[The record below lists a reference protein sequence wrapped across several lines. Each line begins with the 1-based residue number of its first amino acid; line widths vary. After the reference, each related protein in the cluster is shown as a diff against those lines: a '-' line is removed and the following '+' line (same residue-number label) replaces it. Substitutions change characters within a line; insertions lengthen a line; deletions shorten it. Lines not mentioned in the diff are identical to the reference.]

1 MVAGAAYPA
10 VAADPVMQVVPA
22 VSFAATGSGAEL
34 RASLEPLLG
43 AVALSKSSF
52 GVQVVRVSDGVEVL
66 GVGSDVPMLPASTT
80 KLLTA
85 AAALDALGPSFTFN
99 TDIHA
104 DGAIV
109 GGVLK
114 GNLYIEGHA
123 DPTLTPERLWRIARD
138 LRLEG
143 IDRID
148 GDVVFDDT
156 YFSEG
161 ARIPAWDAEEDF
173 DRGVTYCPPI
183 GALASDFGAVTVV
196 VRPGAEAGKPVVV
209 ELGSPAPGYIRVEN
223 KATTAREGSRSRVSI
238 ERRVA
243 EDHITFEI
251 EGTLAIDASP
261 RRDRRTVVDPTAYTM
276 AMFSAILEEVDIQV
290 SGTTHEGEVPQTG
303 ARRIH
308 RLYSPPLASVLM
320 DTNKYSSN
328 FMAEMVLRT
337 MGAEIHG
344 RGTTEAG
351 LDVLRAYL
359 TRIGVPATDYVIR
372 NGSGLSRET
381 RIAPSVLTA
390 VLIDMAHDAKVG
402 SEFIASLSIA
412 GKDGTLGS
420 RLTDVAGLIR
430 GKTGTLGGVHCLA
443 GYAMGSD
450 GEIYAYAFLV
460 NDLRGSLDAV
470 KALQDDFLREIVAA
484 DEADA

>member
-1 MVAGAAYPA
+1 
-10 VAADPVMQVVPA
+10 
-22 VSFAATGSGAEL
+22 
-34 RASLEPLLG
+34 
-43 AVALSKSSF
+43 
-52 GVQVVRVSDGVEVL
+52 
-66 GVGSDVPMLPASTT
+66 
-80 KLLTA
+80 
-85 AAALDALGPSFTFN
+85 
-99 TDIHA
+99 
-104 DGAIV
+104 
-109 GGVLK
+109 
-114 GNLYIEGHA
+114 
-123 DPTLTPERLWRIARD
+123 
-138 LRLEG
+138 
-143 IDRID
+143 
-148 GDVVFDDT
+148 
-156 YFSEG
+156 
-161 ARIPAWDAEEDF
+161 
-173 DRGVTYCPPI
+173 
-183 GALASDFGAVTVV
+183 
-196 VRPGAEAGKPVVV
+196 
-209 ELGSPAPGYIRVEN
+209 
-223 KATTAREGSRSRVSI
+223 VSI